1 MNYNAKNKKTK
12 NKSKNKKNTKNRDNN
27 NKSASNNSNNYSDK
41 SNINNI
47 NKSKLF
53 IDNNSNVEIIDNRY
67 ELYKDILLGKG
78 AFGLI
83 YLAKDSLNNNQV
95 AIKIDRNINTVNQ
108 LSKEKYVI
116 DSIYENLNNNDIKH
130 VGISKIYD
138 IGKHQDANYI
148 VMDVLGPNLFQ
159 IFKYC
164 NYHFSLQTILLI
176 SIQCIDLIEILHSN
190 KFIHK
195 DIKPENF
202 LIGNNNLTNKLYL
215 IDFGLSSKY
224 VDSCNDHI
232 KYKENNS
239 LVGTARYASINNHM
253 GIEQSR
259 RDDLESLGYM
269 IIYFCKKGN
278 LPWKGIK
285 DSNNILKY
293 KKILKKKILT
303 SVEMLCLDM
312 PSKLK

>member
-130 VGISKIYD
+130 VGISKI
-138 IGKHQDANYI
+138 
-148 VMDVLGPNLFQ
+148 
-159 IFKYC
+159 
-164 NYHFSLQTILLI
+164 
-176 SIQCIDLIEILHSN
+176 
-190 KFIHK
+190 
-195 DIKPENF
+195 
-202 LIGNNNLTNKLYL
+202 
-215 IDFGLSSKY
+215 
-224 VDSCNDHI
+224 
-232 KYKENNS
+232 
-239 LVGTARYASINNHM
+239 
-253 GIEQSR
+253 
-259 RDDLESLGYM
+259 
-269 IIYFCKKGN
+269 
-278 LPWKGIK
+278 
-285 DSNNILKY
+285 
-293 KKILKKKILT
+293 
-303 SVEMLCLDM
+303 
-312 PSKLK
+312 